1 MLELAIFLYGKKGEI
16 LETLKIKKPVSYMK
30 FLRLVSNGLILF
42 VGAVV
47 SFALVMIN
55 FESSMLGSWMYAFTF
70 LGIAGWLFVQ
80 TLIKYSAGYFNETA
94 KREAFKD
101 SAIMAVEDWLIKS
114 EIKIQ
119 YPLKLRADDVKSGDK
134 AKDKKIKFLNKSYVA
149 WKTLKVRV
157 HTSDN
162 SQKWDVVLDQT
173 GNIKVKVID

>member
-94 KREAFKD
+94 KREAFKAQ
-101 SAIMAVEDWLIKS
+101 S
-114 EIKIQ
+114 
-119 YPLKLRADDVKSGDK
+119 
-134 AKDKKIKFLNKSYVA
+134 
-149 WKTLKVRV
+149 
-157 HTSDN
+157 
-162 SQKWDVVLDQT
+162 
-173 GNIKVKVID
+173 